1 MRPRWVPLEAV
12 VLGLVR
18 VEDRRRLRPAP
29 EEFVGAAPG
38 LFVAF
43 LFLDSPYFPPDFPPE
58 YAKYPPVDSNLSLLQ
73 VDSRENTRRMFN
85 RSRNSVLLVDSVV
98 GRIRGAL
105 ERAGLGD
112 RTIVAITGDHGRE
125 FGEHGFFGHGSA
137 FTSEPTQVPFVLY
150 PPGLP
155 FREHTH
161 RTNHHD
167 LPATMLML
175 LGVDDPP
182 ARYNLGRNA
191 LEAVERPSA
200 VSGGYR
206 ACALRDAD
214 GWLIFGIEGKT
225 AHRFEVRDREHRK
238 LRDGTGA
245 VRRQAH
251 QLAEIMRDMQ
261 RFFR

>member
-1 MRPRWVPLEAV
+1 VRPRWVPLEAV

-161 RTNHHD
+161 RTN
-167 LPATMLML
+167 
-175 LGVDDPP
+175 
-182 ARYNLGRNA
+182 
-191 LEAVERPSA
+191 S
-200 VSGGYR
+200 GYR

-238 LRDGTGA
+238 LRDGTDA

-251 QLAEIMRDMQ
+251 QLAEIMRDMR